1 MFVQKLA
8 LFAFLGI
15 ASVDAFSVGKPS
27 ASVAFVGCRPS
38 TCLFSEN
45 TEEGDSTTEETS
57 EDHMLPDEG
66 GSDIL
71 SSPAFLTRKLDVLKS
86 DLAQAEEELVGVKQQ
101 IEEGKAEWGDQID
114 ALLREYENMS
124 KRMSQQS
131 AAGDEDAIIQVS
143 REMLAALDNFDRAFG
158 VVTPE
163 SDEEKEI
170 DSAYKSVYQS
180 ILDVFADLGV
190 TEIET
195 LGKEFDYE
203 VHQAVM
209 QRPSEDYEEGIVCEE
224 LQKGFILKERLIR
237 AAMVSV
243 AA

>member
-8 LFAFLGI
+8 FFAFLGV
-15 ASVDAFSVGKPS
+15 ASVGAFSVGKPS
-27 ASVAFVGCRPS
+27 TFAGCRPS
-38 TCLFSEN
+38 TCLYSESA
-45 TEEGDSTTEETS
+45 EEGDSATEETTPAG

-71 SSPAFLTRKLDVLKS
+71 SSPAFLARKLDVLKS
-86 DLAQAEEELVGVKQQ
+86 DIAKAEEELVEINQQ
-101 IEEGKAEWGDQID
+101 IEEGKAEWGDQIE
-114 ALLREYENMS
+114 ALSKEYENIS
-124 KRMSQQS
+124 NRMTQQS
-131 AAGDEDAIIQVS
+131 AAGDEDAVIQVT
-143 REMLAALDNFDRAFG
+143 REMLAVLDNFDRAFG
-158 VVTPE
+158 IVTPE
-163 SDEEKEI
+163 TESEKEI
-170 DSAYKSVYQS
+170 DAAYRSVYQS
-180 ILDVFADLGV
+180 ILDVFKDLGV

-195 LGKEFDYE
+195 VGKEFDYE

-224 LQKGFILKERLIR
+224 LQKGFILDQRLIR